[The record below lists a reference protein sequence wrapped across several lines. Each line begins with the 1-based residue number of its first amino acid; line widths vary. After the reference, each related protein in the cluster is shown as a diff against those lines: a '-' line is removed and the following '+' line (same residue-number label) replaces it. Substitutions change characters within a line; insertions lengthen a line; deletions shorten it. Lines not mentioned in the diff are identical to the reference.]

1 MRFSKTVLNQAH
13 EMCSNHKPELELDHL
28 CGCFYC
34 RKIFH
39 PSEITEWLVE
49 KTPID
54 RSDTAL
60 CPYCGVASVIGES
73 SGYPITEEFLLAMYE
88 RWFQR

>member
-49 KTPID
+49 KKL
-54 RSDTAL
+54 R
-60 CPYCGVASVIGES
+60 
-73 SGYPITEEFLLAMYE
+73 
-88 RWFQR
+88 